1 MKKAFTLI
9 ELIMVIA
16 ILAILSSIA
25 VSKVSGV
32 KEAAARKVSL
42 ANQKAV
48 ERGVEAF
55 IVSGGRLNRL
65 DSLINAE
72 TTGVATGDGD
82 GFGGDIDAVFT
93 VGASG
98 GVYLGPSNPSQTT
111 EQIEEANSG
120 LHPSLVSLLCRYSLS
135 QTEVDA
141 LINHLGLKYLEF
153 HNLYANP
160 DGSYADMPSRKYGK
174 GDDGTVPQALDAMD
188 PNMSA
193 CIARA
198 VTNGMY
204 VAAINPAS
212 DLGRTVYQACGAE
225 LLNTKLWGSE
235 TYTDAEAI
243 ADVKSNGGPLIAFGL
258 GDSASIIGK
267 PDAGLESA
275 PYATFVLKRY
285 YSRYI
290 LLFRLK
296 TLGSGSVS
304 TVIPEFAGVLDCE
317 GNTMRSAQHLIK
329 SL

>member
-9 ELIMVIA
+9 ELVMVIA

-32 KEAAARKVSL
+32 KEAAARKASV
-42 ANQKAV
+42 ACQKSV

-55 IVSGGRLNRL
+55 LASGGRLNRL
-65 DSLINAE
+65 DSLINAD
-72 TTGVATGDGD
+72 TAGVASGSGD
-82 GFGGDIDAVFT
+82 GFGTTIYNSFS

-98 GVYLGPSNPSQTT
+98 DVYLGPSDPSPTT
-111 EQIEEANSG
+111 EQVSEANAG
-120 LHPSLVSLLCRYSLS
+120 IHPSLVAVLCRYSLS

-141 LINHLGLKYLEF
+141 LINRMGLRYLEF

-160 DGSYADMPSRKYGK
+160 SGSYTDTPSSHYDK
-174 GDDGTVPQALDAMD
+174 GDDGTVPQALDGMD

-193 CIARA
+193 CIARGL
-198 VTNGMY
+198 TNGMY
-204 VAAINPAS
+204 VAAINPAT
-212 DLGRTVYQACGAE
+212 DLGRTIYQACGAE
-225 LLNTKLWGSE
+225 LLNTKLWGRE
-235 TYTDAEAI
+235 TYTESEAI
-243 ADVKSNGGPLIAFGL
+243 AEAKAAGVLIAFGL

-267 PDAGLESA
+267 TNAGLDSA
-275 PYATFVLKRY
+275 PFATFTLKQY

-290 LLFRLK
+290 LLFRIK

-304 TVIPEFAGVLDCE
+304 TILPEFAGVLDCE
-317 GNTMRSAQHLIK
+317 GNTVRAAQHLIK